1 MNAIYPGSF
10 DPVTNGHL
18 DIIQRCS
25 EKFDE
30 VIMAVLFNIN
40 KKSVFTI
47 EERIHLLEETTKD
60 LPNIQLD
67 SFSGLLTEYAR
78 EKNCSNI
85 IRGLRA
91 VSDFEY
97 EMQLALVNRKIYSEL
112 ETFFMVA
119 STQVSFLSSTIVKEI
134 ASYNGE
140 ISCFVPKVVEKA
152 LKEKFKGGVR

>member
-18 DIIQRCS
+18 DIIHRCS

-30 VIMAVLFNIN
+30 VIIAVLFNIN

-60 LPNIQLD
+60 LPNIQID

-97 EMQLALVNRKIYSEL
+97 EMQLALVHRKIYSEL

>member
-1 MNAIYPGSF
+1 MKVIYPGSF

-18 DIIQRCS
+18 DIIHRCS

-30 VIMAVLFNIN
+30 VIIAVLFNIN

-60 LPNIQLD
+60 LPNIQID

>member
-1 MNAIYPGSF
+1 MKVIYPGSF

-18 DIIQRCS
+18 DIIHRCS

-30 VIMAVLFNIN
+30 VIIAVLFNIN

>member
-1 MNAIYPGSF
+1 MKVIYPGTF

-18 DIIQRCS
+18 DIIRRCS

-30 VIMAVLFNIN
+30 VIIAVLANIN
-40 KKSVFTI
+40 KKSVFTV
-47 EERIHLLEETTKD
+47 EERIELLKETTID
-60 LPNIQLD
+60 LPNIKID

-78 EKNCSNI
+78 KMNCSNI

-97 EMQLALVNRKIYSEL
+97 EMQLALVNRKTYSEL
-112 ETFFMVA
+112 ETFFMV
-119 STQVSFLSSTIVKEI
+119 SSSEVSFLSSTIVKEL

-140 ISCFVPKVVEKA
+140 VSCFVPKIVESA
-152 LKEKFKGGVR
+152 LKEKFKGGIK